1 MSKDELILLIAILQD
16 KIAMLKQLYET
27 NEARIKELTNNN
39 IKIMKKSLQLDK
51 MLKDDYKLLSDIN
64 AQEGENIKR

>member
-16 KIAMLKQLYET
+16 KISMLKQLYAT
-27 NEARIKELTNNN
+27 NEARIIELTNNN

-51 MLKDDYKLLSDIN
+51 MLKDDYKLLSNIN